1 LGGKDAGVLEYVI
14 MEKMEKDQSPYLPV
28 GRKPTTRDL
37 IRYVDFQIMELIS
50 RTRRKIPESY
60 VNENNVLD
68 YIH

>member
-1 LGGKDAGVLEYVI
+1 

-28 GRKPTTRDL
+28 GRKHTTRDL

-60 VNENNVLD
+60 VNENKVLD
-68 YIH
+68 YSIWTP